1 MIHQNQNLQDVI
13 YFLSIY
19 KQDVMEF
26 CNEMYKKMQIRK
38 KLHNNNNNNKIK
50 KFNLSK
56 EKRHKKNELKQENE
70 KTWKKLE
77 KPHLSRF
84 VESPMLQVSSFDL
97 HMSRG
102 GEVPN

>member
-38 KLHNNNNNNKIK
+38 KLHNNNNNNNKIK
-50 KFNLSK
+50 IFNLSK

-70 KTWKKLE
+70 KT
-77 KPHLSRF
+77 
-84 VESPMLQVSSFDL
+84 
-97 HMSRG
+97 
-102 GEVPN
+102 